1 MREESVAKMRALGK
15 GDRGPEGQN
24 MAEQAGLEISVVI
37 PVLDEEQSIEHLHRQ
52 LADVLDGT
60 GKSYEII
67 FVDDGS
73 SDGSFKMMQ
82 SLHGRDRRHVRAVQ
96 FRRNFGKTA
105 ALAAGF
111 GQARGDII
119 ITMDADLQ
127 DDPTE
132 MQALLDEL
140 DKGYDLVGAWR
151 LNRQDPWS
159 KTLPSRIFN
168 TVVSALTG
176 VRMHD
181 LNCGFKA
188 YRREVTRDLKL
199 YGDLHRFIPVLAYW
213 QGYRVGEA
221 QVVHHPRRYGKSK
234 YGSKRLGRGFL
245 DFLMVL
251 FLTYFLKRPIRFFGT
266 IGVLLFLCGFG
277 IGLYLT
283 WLWIFGGGIGWRPLL
298 FVGILFMIVGVQMA
312 SIGLLGEM
320 IRNFAYVPEQEY
332 SIRQVLE

>member
-1 MREESVAKMRALGK
+1 MGGEISRADK
-15 GDRGPEGQN
+15 ASDPQ
-24 MAEQAGLEISVVI
+24 ISVVI
-37 PVLDEEQSIEHLHRQ
+37 PVLDEEESLEALYEQ
-52 LADVLDGT
+52 LSDALGDVGRPH
-60 GKSYEII
+60 EVI

-73 SDGSFKMMQ
+73 SDGSFESMK
-82 SLHGRDRRHVRAVQ
+82 SLHDRDSDRVRVIQ

-111 GQARGDII
+111 RQARGDVVV
-119 ITMDADLQ
+119 TMDADLQ
-127 DDPTE
+127 DDPAE
-132 MQALLDEL
+132 IGVLLDEL

-151 LNRQDPWS
+151 LRRQDPLS

-168 TVVSALTG
+168 AVVSVMSG

-181 LNCGFKA
+181 FNCGFKA

-199 YGDLHRFIPVLAYW
+199 YGDLHRFIPVLAHW
-213 QGYRVGEA
+213 QGYRLVEA
-221 QVVHHPRRYGKSK
+221 QVVHQPRRYGKSK
-234 YGSKRLGRGFL
+234 YGSRRLGRGFL

-251 FLTYFLKRPIRFFGT
+251 FLTYFLKRPMRFFGT

-277 IGLYLT
+277 IGLYLM
-283 WLWIFGGGIGWRPLL
+283 WLWAFGGGIGWRPIL

-320 IRNFAYVPEQEY
+320 IRNFAYEPEQEY
-332 SIRQVLE
+332 SIKRVLS